1 MPPSRMKTPQPFNK
15 KTVRRCHI
23 CRTRLKIY
31 EGKLCSCSM
40 SLCMKHRYKGDHF
53 CTAGKTVK
61 LMDKIEPRKVEKI

>member
-1 MPPSRMKTPQPFNK
+1 
-15 KTVRRCHI
+15 
-23 CRTRLKIY
+23 
-31 EGKLCSCSM
+31 M